1 MLMAQHII
9 KEDMRDDMGKGR
21 DFVTKRRDRTD
32 TAYKAEGYGSI
43 YL

>member
-1 MLMAQHII
+1 MAQHII

-21 DFVTKRRDRTD
+21 DSAMRRDRTD

>member
-1 MLMAQHII
+1 MIWA
-9 KEDMRDDMGKGR
+9 KEETLPREEIE
-21 DFVTKRRDRTD
+21 TD